1 MLEKERYGQYQQMN
15 ENVGRHNDLFK
26 LGDFVS
32 HAGLTLSWKIEM
44 DVLTDA
50 EWFCIKKM
58 IMEYVGPFKEA
69 VGIPR
74 GGLKLASIL
83 NSEATNTTGHPI
95 LIVDDVLT
103 TGTSME
109 EFVNSYFRNR
119 HPEPYIGWVVF
130 ARTQPPEW
138 VKALFQ
144 MPRMWVDDPSKPE
157 YHK

>member
-1 MLEKERYGQYQQMN
+1 MS
-15 ENVGRHNDLFK
+15 ENVGTHNHLFR

-32 HAGLTLSWKIEM
+32 HAGLELSWKIEM

-58 IMEYVGPFKEA
+58 IMEYSSPFKEA

-74 GGLKLASIL
+74 GGIKLASIL
-83 NSEATNTTGHPI
+83 NAEATHSKEDPI

-103 TGTSME
+103 TGTSMD
-109 EFVNSYFRNR
+109 EFKRKKQWR
-119 HPEPYIGWVVF
+119 APAKYIGWVVF
-130 ARTQPPEW
+130 ARTQPPNW

-144 MPRMWVDDPSKPE
+144 MPKIWVDDPEKPE
-157 YHK
+157 YYK